1 MNCNNCKA
9 ANPEGKKYCGD
20 CGAALDLSAV
30 AKDAGESAVQ
40 QRIRVQAKDQ
50 KLVEVELIEAVVNR
64 LSNWAKLFGFFVG
77 IPVALFLALLGLLG
91 YKTYSDFKSLIDT
104 GKEEI
109 TKKLDEAQKQ
119 VQTIK
124 NRSDGLEVEYKKVE
138 SRLAE
143 FGALDQKVGN
153 LETAV
158 GRIATKVGVD
168 FEPSAAL
175 TPELKSDLESS
186 LVSYTAYLEKV
197 GIKTK
202 VKRVTVDI
210 DPKLKNTT
218 YNPSMNRITLGIS
231 EAKDKNV
238 VLATYTYH
246 VLRSLRS
253 DLFDSDKQD
262 IQSMFVAFGDY
273 FACSFTKKP
282 VLGEGATF
290 RDSKK
295 PYIRNLDNKLSF
307 STIGPQTSIYDA
319 AEIWGGAFWE
329 IRQIVG
335 QAITDKLLFSTWMSM
350 RPSNVR
356 SDYAKKI
363 LEADQTLEDG
373 KHIDTIRSVFSRRG
387 LNL

>member
-40 QRIRVQAKDQ
+40 QQIRVQAKDQ

-175 TPELKSDLESS
+175 TPEL
-186 LVSYTAYLEKV
+186 
-197 GIKTK
+197 
-202 VKRVTVDI
+202 
-210 DPKLKNTT
+210 N
-218 YNPSMNRITLGIS
+218 S
-231 EAKDKNV
+231 E
-238 VLATYTYH
+238 L
-246 VLRSLRS
+246 
-253 DLFDSDKQD
+253 
-262 IQSMFVAFGDY
+262 
-273 FACSFTKKP
+273 
-282 VLGEGATF
+282 
-290 RDSKK
+290 
-295 PYIRNLDNKLSF
+295 
-307 STIGPQTSIYDA
+307 
-319 AEIWGGAFWE
+319 
-329 IRQIVG
+329 
-335 QAITDKLLFSTWMSM
+335 
-350 RPSNVR
+350 
-356 SDYAKKI
+356 
-363 LEADQTLEDG
+363 
-373 KHIDTIRSVFSRRG
+373 
-387 LNL
+387 